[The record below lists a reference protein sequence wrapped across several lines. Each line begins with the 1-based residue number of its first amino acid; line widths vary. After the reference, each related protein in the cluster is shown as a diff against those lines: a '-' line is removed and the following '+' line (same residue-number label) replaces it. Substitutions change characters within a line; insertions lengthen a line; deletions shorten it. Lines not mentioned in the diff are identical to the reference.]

1 MEEQILNVLKEML
14 TVQKDSFADMHRELR
29 EIKVRLNEQL
39 GGN

>member
-1 MEEQILNVLKEML
+1 MEEQTKILKEIL
-14 TVQKDSFADMHRELR
+14 ELQKESFKDMNRELR